1 MDKDKRI
8 ILLNGPSSSG
18 KSTLAGE
25 LRNMLKEQL
34 YLDYEVISIDDHM
47 HISED
52 ETIYEDDVWE
62 ISGEMCDAVRKALRT
77 ADGAIVDH
85 VITSER
91 IYEQFLQLQGTAP
104 VLKVRV
110 TCPLS
115 ILLVREARR
124 GNRAHGSAR
133 DSYDYLYPKEG
144 YDVTVDTSVMS
155 PQDCAAAVIS
165 SMDPEEQGRETK

>member
-1 MDKDKRI
+1 MDKRI

-25 LRNMLKEQL
+25 IRKMIKEQRG
-34 YLDYEVISIDDHM
+34 LDYAVISIDDHM
-47 HISED
+47 RISED

-62 ISGEMCDAVRKALRT
+62 ISGEMCDAVREALRT
-77 ADGAIVDH
+77 SDGAIVDH

-91 IYEQFLQLQGTAP
+91 IYEQFLQLQETAP

-115 ILLVREARR
+115 ILLVREERR

-155 PQDCAAAVIS
+155 PQDCAASVIS

>member
-115 ILLVREARR
+115 ILLVREERR

-165 SMDPEEQGRETK
+165 SMDPEEQRREIK